1 MGMYGGRPD
10 GAGTTFSLRDR
21 KYRLLRNRLFQFT
34 FWQPARW
41 RSLPGSVPMSGRVI
55 VLTQGSGTQPVP
67 EQIQTMPVPGKGTRP
82 TATPPTAMELQA
94 GTPVIVDPAC
104 ESLPSSHES
113 FCSFK
118 DCQFFKWLCFK
129 PARTPC
135 DGCCRNSSPVHVFPG
150 WLPGWPRRL
159 LWSDVRGSWAG
170 CRGADLATVC
180 FQHHL
185 CRETVLQ

>member
-1 MGMYGGRPD
+1 
-10 GAGTTFSLRDR
+10 
-21 KYRLLRNRLFQFT
+21 
-34 FWQPARW
+34 
-41 RSLPGSVPMSGRVI
+41 MSGRVI

-135 DGCCRNSSPVHVFPG
+135 DGCCRTPRLYTYFLDGCQDGHAGGRGPMSGQLGRMPG
-150 WLPGWPRRL
+150 GRPRHGMLPAPSL
-159 LWSDVRGSWAG
+159 P
-170 CRGADLATVC
+170 
-180 FQHHL
+180 
-185 CRETVLQ
+185 